1 MNNPVPVEYVS
12 SFTQANQSLMLHLAT
27 ELLGEGGRIGDFQRF
42 AELAQVQQDYLQQM
56 GTLWFNTMMQSAAE
70 LIQPAKGDRRFVSE
84 DWQKSP
90 FHDFLKQSYLINS
103 RYVNGLIDRAAG
115 DERTRRRLSFFAR
128 QILDALSPSNYLAG
142 NPQSLRLAMETG
154 GESLATGIRNLIDD
168 IGKGRISMTDEKA
181 FEVGGNL
188 AITPGAVIF
197 ENELIQV
204 IQYTPLTDTVGD
216 RPLVIIPPAI
226 NKFYVLDLQPT
237 NSFVRYVV
245 EQGHTVFMV
254 SWRNVGADQGHLTW
268 DDYLELGILRAIDV
282 ALSVTG
288 ADKVNALGFCVGG
301 TMLGCA
307 AAVLA
312 ARGEDKIQSLTFL
325 TTMLDFTESGEI
337 GLLIDESSVLTRE
350 QTIGKG
356 GIMPGRELA
365 FVFSTLRGN
374 DLIWPYVVGNYL
386 EGRQPDAFDIL
397 FWNADSTNLPGPMYC
412 WYVRNSYLE
421 NNLRIPGKTIQCDV
435 PVDLAQIDVP
445 TYVLAS
451 REDHIV
457 PWQTA
462 YRTCRLVSG
471 DVRFAL
477 AASGHIAG
485 VINPASRN
493 KRSFW
498 VDGKLGNDAAQWL
511 EDAREVPGS
520 WWTDW
525 SAWLKAQAGNLVS
538 PRSQLGA
545 LQFSEIEPAPG
556 RYVKMRSD

>member
-42 AELAQVQQDYLQQM
+42 VELAQVQQDYLQQM

-70 LIQPAKGDRRFVSE
+70 SIQPAKGDRRFVSE
-84 DWQKSP
+84 EWQKSP
-90 FHDFLKQSYLINS
+90 FHDFLKQSYLINT

-154 GESLATGIRNLIDD
+154 GESLTTGIRNLIDD

-188 AITPGAVIF
+188 AITPGVVIF

-204 IQYTPLTDTVGD
+204 IQYKLLTVRE
-216 RPLVIIPPAI
+216 RPLVMIPPAI
-226 NKFYVLDLQPT
+226 NKFYVLDLQPA
-237 NSFVRYVV
+237 NSFVRYAV
-245 EQGHTVFMV
+245 EQGHTVFMG

-268 DDYLELGILRAIDV
+268 DDYLELGIMRAIDV
-282 ALSVTG
+282 ALSVTR

-307 AAVLA
+307 AAILA
-312 ARGEDKIQSLTFL
+312 ARGERKIKSLTLL

-337 GLLIDESSVLTRE
+337 GLLIDEASVASRE
-350 QTIGKG
+350 QAIGKA

-397 FWNADSTNLPGPMYC
+397 YWNADSTNLPGPMYC
-412 WYVRNSYLE
+412 WYVRNTYLE
-421 NNLRIPGKTIQCDV
+421 NNLRNPRKTTQCGMV
-435 PVDLAQIDVP
+435 VDLMQIDTPV
-445 TYVLAS
+445 YVLAC

-462 YRTCRLVSG
+462 FSTTRLISSE
-471 DVRFAL
+471 VRFTL

-498 VDGKLGNDAAQWL
+498 IDGKLGAQPEHWL
-511 EDAREVPGS
+511 ETAREVAGS

-525 SAWLKAQAGNLVS
+525 NAWLATQAGGVVPARS
-538 PRSQLGA
+538 PLGTA
-545 LQFSEIEPAPG
+545 QFPEIEPAPG
-556 RYVKMRSD
+556 RYVKVRSD

>member
-421 NNLRIPGKTIQCDV
+421 NNLRIPGKTIQCGV

>member
-1 MNNPVPVEYVS
+1 
-12 SFTQANQSLMLHLAT
+12 
-27 ELLGEGGRIGDFQRF
+27 
-42 AELAQVQQDYLQQM
+42 
-56 GTLWFNTMMQSAAE
+56 
-70 LIQPAKGDRRFVSE
+70 
-84 DWQKSP
+84 
-90 FHDFLKQSYLINS
+90 
-103 RYVNGLIDRAAG
+103 
-115 DERTRRRLSFFAR
+115 
-128 QILDALSPSNYLAG
+128 
-142 NPQSLRLAMETG
+142 LRLALESG